1 MKIGFIKQKNV
12 FCAMGL
18 FLFQGNDYLEHF
30 LPSRAPAVSFV
41 LKSTGYF
48 LGIKITELVIAF
60 W

>member
-1 MKIGFIKQKNV
+1 
-12 FCAMGL
+12 MGL
-18 FLFQGNDYLEHF
+18 SLFQGNDYLECF

-48 LGIKITELVIAF
+48 FGIKITELVIAY